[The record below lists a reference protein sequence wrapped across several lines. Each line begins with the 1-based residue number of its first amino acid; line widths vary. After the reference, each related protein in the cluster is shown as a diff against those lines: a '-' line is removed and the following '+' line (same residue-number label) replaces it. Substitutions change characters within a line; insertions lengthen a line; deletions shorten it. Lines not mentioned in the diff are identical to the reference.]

1 MEPARSKYLG
11 LFLAA
16 LASVALELILTRIF
30 SVTSWYHFA
39 FVAVSIAM
47 FGITAG
53 AVAVEF
59 LAGRKGPDGDARLLR
74 NVALW
79 FGPGAALAVFAAVGI
94 PFEDPRTPKDTLVLA
109 LTYLLEAVPFFFCG
123 ALTSLVLR
131 AHPTHAGSLYAVDL
145 VGAALGCALVVPMLE
160 VLDGPSAALAMA
172 VVAGLSALVLSSGDD
187 RARGRAVVATVALG
201 VLLLANTRYSMA
213 RIYWDKMWGGR
224 APVPTWE
231 RWNAFSRIRVQEM
244 GPSEPAF
251 WGAAPAMP
259 KQPPVDQMYM
269 DIDGGAATWLTR
281 WTGDPKDI
289 EFLKWDVTAAGHYL
303 VKDAKVLSLGV
314 GGGRDLLTS
323 IAFGQKS
330 ATGVEINEA
339 ILDADLDV
347 FGRFTGPLD
356 RLPGVRLVNDE
367 ARSWT
372 ARTDE
377 RFDLIV
383 MSLTDTAA
391 ASSAGAYVLTE
402 NSLYTKEAIRLFHDH
417 LTERGVLSITR
428 WHLSG
433 FPAEMWRLLALGAA
447 TLKDL
452 GVADP
457 RLHLLSVHRERPS
470 GSAPE
475 GFVADGCGTMLLSRS
490 PLDPEAVRA
499 WVAKMEEMGFVVDL
513 APGHA
518 RDPLFERIAETG
530 DAAELER
537 EHGIDLSPPT
547 DDRPFYFHMQ
557 RLTDVLTPFTAR
569 PKIAES
575 RANRVLGAL
584 LVVTMALA
592 ALFIVVPLW
601 RLSRR
606 GASSGPGSSPR
617 RGTWALFFVSIG
629 VAFMLVEIS
638 QMQRLILFLGHPI
651 YGLSVVLFGLL
662 VSSGFG
668 SFASG
673 ALARR
678 ERPALAIAFVPLLVL
693 LVVFGFA
700 APRLLAE
707 YAGASTLARVW
718 ISLEC
723 LLPIGF
729 FMGFPFPLAMG
740 IAGRRD
746 GAPLAW
752 FYGVNGAASVC
763 ASVISMVLSLTFG
776 ISAAFW
782 TGVAI
787 YVAAWGLLAAAR
799 RP

>member
-1 MEPARSKYLG
+1 MRPSNSTYLG

-59 LAGRKGPDGDARLLR
+59 LAGRHGPEGDARLLR

-79 FGPGAALAVFAAVGI
+79 FGPGAAVAVFAAVCI
-94 PFEDPRTPKDTLVLA
+94 PFKSPETAQATLVLA

-145 VGAALGCALVVPMLE
+145 VGAALGCALVVPLLE
-160 VLDGPSAALAMA
+160 LLDGPTAALAMG
-172 VVAGLSALVLSSGDD
+172 VVAGLSSLVLASGDD

-201 VLLLANTRYSMA
+201 VLLLANTRFSMA

-231 RWNAFSRIRVQEM
+231 RWNAFSRIRVQAM

-259 KQPPVDQMYM
+259 KQPRVDQMYM
-269 DIDGGAATWLTR
+269 DIDGGAATWMTR
-281 WTGDPKDI
+281 WTGNPKDI

-303 VKDAKVLSLGV
+303 VQDATVLSLGV
-314 GGGRDLLTS
+314 GGGRDLLTA
-323 IAFGQKS
+323 IAFGQKA

-339 ILDADLDV
+339 ILEADVDA
-347 FGRFTGPLD
+347 FASYTGPLD
-356 RLPGVRLVNDE
+356 RLPGVTLVNDE

-402 NSLYTKEAIRLFHDH
+402 NSLYTKEAITLFHDH
-417 LTERGVLSITR
+417 LTDRGVLSITR
-428 WHLSG
+428 WHASG
-433 FPAEMWRLLALGAA
+433 FPAEMWRLVALGAA

-457 RLHLLSVHRERPS
+457 RLHLLSVHRERPPDS
-470 GSAPE
+470 VPE
-475 GFVADGCGTMLLSRS
+475 GFVAVGCGTMLLSRS
-490 PLDPEAVRA
+490 PLGSEAVRA
-499 WVAKMEEMGFVVDL
+499 WVARMEEMGFVVDL
-513 APGHA
+513 APGYA
-518 RDPLFERIAETG
+518 RDPLFEQIAKTG
-530 DAAELER
+530 SAAELER
-537 EHGIDLSPPT
+537 KHGIDLSPPT
-547 DDRPFYFHMQ
+547 DDRPFYFYMQ
-557 RLTDVLTPFTAR
+557 RMSDLLSPLATRQDT
-569 PKIAES
+569 AES

-584 LVVTMALA
+584 LVVTLALA

-606 GASSGPGSSPR
+606 GTGSFPR

-662 VSSGFG
+662 VSSGVG

-693 LVVFGFA
+693 LAVFGVA
-700 APRLLAE
+700 APRVLAE

-740 IAGRRD
+740 LAGRRD

-787 YVAAWGLLAAAR
+787 YVAAWGLLSAAR

>member
-1 MEPARSKYLG
+1 MRPAPSKYLG

-59 LAGRKGPDGDARLLR
+59 LAGRGGPEGDARLLR

-79 FGPGAALAVFAAVGI
+79 FGPGAAVAVFAAVCI
-94 PFEDPRTPKDTLVLA
+94 PFKSPETPQATVILA
-109 LTYLLEAVPFFFCG
+109 LTYLIEAVPFFFCG

-145 VGAALGCALVVPMLE
+145 VGAALGCALVVPMLDA
-160 VLDGPSAALAMA
+160 LDGPSAALAMA
-172 VVAGLSALVLSSGDD
+172 VVAGLSALVLASGDD
-187 RARGRAVVATVALG
+187 RARGRAIVATVALG
-201 VLLLANTRYSMA
+201 VLLLANTRFSMA

-231 RWNAFSRIRVQEM
+231 RWNAFSRIRVQKL
-244 GPSEPAF
+244 GPSEPAL
-251 WGAAPAMP
+251 WGGAPAMP

-281 WTGDPKDI
+281 WTGDPKDV
-289 EFLKWDVTAAGHYL
+289 EFLKWDITAVGHHL
-303 VKDAKVLSLGV
+303 VRDASVLSLGV
-314 GGGRDLLTS
+314 GGGRDLLTA

-339 ILDADLDV
+339 ILEADLDA
-347 FGRFTGPLD
+347 FGSFTGPLD

-402 NSLYTKEAIRLFHDH
+402 NSLYTKEAITLFHDH
-417 LTERGVLSITR
+417 LTDRGVLSITR
-428 WHLSG
+428 WHPAE

-457 RLHLLSVHRERPS
+457 RLHLLSVHRDRPP
-470 GSAPE
+470 GSAL
-475 GFVADGCGTMLLSRS
+475 AGCGTMLLSRR
-490 PLDPEAVRA
+490 PLDRDAVHA

-530 DAAELER
+530 SAAELEA
-537 EHGIDLSPPT
+537 ELGIDLSPPT

-557 RLTDVLTPFTAR
+557 RLSDLLSPLATRQDF
-569 PKIAES
+569 AES

-584 LVVTMALA
+584 LVVTLVLA

-601 RLSRR
+601 VLSRR
-606 GASSGPGSSPR
+606 GQRSFPR
-617 RGTWALFFVSIG
+617 RGTWALFFVAIG

-662 VSSGFG
+662 VSSGVG

-678 ERPALAIAFVPLLVL
+678 ERPMLAIAFVPLLVL
-693 LVVFGFA
+693 LAAFGVL
-700 APRLLAE
+700 APRVLAE

-740 IAGRRD
+740 ISGRRE

-763 ASVISMVLSLTFG
+763 ASVVSMVLSLTFG

-782 TGVAI
+782 TGVVI

-799 RP
+799 RD